1 VRELKYIGELEYN
14 FENMLHTISSKRTH
28 QYTEQLLTQI
38 DNVINQEPQLYQKQE
53 LTKKI
58 LFQELNRLK
67 ERCKLEVDSRQ
78 RADEEI
84 QSALE
89 KYEELI
95 MREVETKRQEIKTA
109 KK

>member
-1 VRELKYIGELEYN
+1 MRELKYIGELEYN

-28 QYTEQLLTQI
+28 QFTEQLLTQI
-38 DNVINQEPQLYQKQE
+38 DNVIYQKQE

-89 KYEELI
+89 KYQELI
-95 MREVETKRQEIKTA
+95 LREVETKRQEIKTA